1 MSERER
7 ANEPTSWV
15 IGRGGMLGSEL
26 AKLLAGPQLLPSR
39 ALDWRASSLHDALAA
54 GAAELEERTRRSDA
68 GWRVC
73 WCAGA
78 SVVGSSAAD
87 LEREVETLL
96 QLLRALAAQPTLRER
111 RGTFLLV
118 SSAGGVHGGERGG
131 GRISERTAPTPIS
144 AYGRAKL
151 AQEQCLAEHV
161 ARFARLSTLTARV
174 SNLYGTAQRLEKRQG
189 LISHMAR
196 AVVQGQPVHIYVPLD
211 TTRDYLFTSDA
222 AAALAAG
229 LVQLEEG
236 APSQVLKIYASERDT
251 SIASLLAIFRSIA
264 KRRLRVVAGM
274 HKQSLEQPRHLAFSS
289 EVWPEARGLCRT
301 ELIAGVGIVYR
312 HLLRSFQLGG
322 KFAPRPA

>member
-1 MSERER
+1 
-7 ANEPTSWV
+7 
-15 IGRGGMLGSEL
+15 MLGSEL
-26 AKLLAGPQLLPSR
+26 AKVLPGPQLPSR
-39 ALDWRASSLHDALAA
+39 ALDWRAASLHDALAA
-54 GAAELEERTRRSDA
+54 GAAELEERTRRSEG

-87 LEREVETLL
+87 LEREVETL
-96 QLLRALAAQPTLRER
+96 QVLLRALAAQPTLRER
-111 RGTFLLV
+111 RGSFLLV

-131 GRISERTAPTPIS
+131 ARISERTAPTPIS

-161 ARFARLSTLTARV
+161 ARFAQLSTLTARL
-174 SNLYGTAQRLEKRQG
+174 SNLYGTAQRLDKRQG

-196 AVVQGQPVHIYVPLD
+196 AVVQGLPVHIYVPLD

-222 AAALAAG
+222 AVALAAG
-229 LVQLEEG
+229 LARLDAE
-236 APSQVLKIYASERDT
+236 ASRPSQVLKIYASERDT

-322 KFAPRPA
+322 KFAPSPA